1 MYSVLILMLLMIF
14 ILGIF
19 SVAYMRAG
27 KWFQKAK
34 LGELIMASEECKNL
48 DELQNIVNEAEK
60 LKLEMLGC
68 NNEAN
73 SYYLKTND
81 ALYYDADFVDTS
93 KMNLGQLIKH
103 FSNDI
108 NTSQTNNVIELFEK
122 Q

>member
-1 MYSVLILMLLMIF
+1 
-14 ILGIF
+14 
-19 SVAYMRAG
+19 
-27 KWFQKAK
+27 
-34 LGELIMASEECKNL
+34 MASEKCKNL
-48 DELQNIVNEAEK
+48 DELQIIVDEAEK

-68 NNEAN
+68 SNEAN

-81 ALYYDADFVDTS
+81 ALYCDTDFVDTS

-108 NTSQTNNVIELFEK
+108 NTRQTDNVIQLFEK

>member
-1 MYSVLILMLLMIF
+1 MLLI
-14 ILGIF
+14 IIVLAGF

-27 KWFQKAK
+27 KWFQKAR
-34 LGELIMASEECKNL
+34 LGDLIMASEECKNL
-48 DELQNIVNEAEK
+48 DELQSIVNEAER

-68 NNEAN
+68 SNQTN

-81 ALYYDADFVDTS
+81 ALYSDYDFVDTS

-103 FSNDI
+103 FSNDL
-108 NTSQTNNVIELFEK
+108 NTKQVSNVINLFEK